1 MRSHAFDGSK
11 TPAASSP
18 DACFPATAGRMR
30 SMESRRGRRPNAVI
44 AFAHEGKPAGP
55 PAALFLSSFPG
66 SRPDACVQRVA
77 TAADRY
83 LRIAF
88 DATLQATSVIAVPAA
103 VAWFRQPRP
112 PHRGD
117 RFRRRAFVRRDEGA

>member
-44 AFAHEGKPAGP
+44 AFAHERELASSPPRAG
-55 PAALFLSSFPG
+55 G
-66 SRPDACVQRVA
+66 
-77 TAADRY
+77 
-83 LRIAF
+83 
-88 DATLQATSVIAVPAA
+88 ATSPAHA
-103 VAWFRQPRP
+103 RSWAEGGVR
-112 PHRGD
+112 D
-117 RFRRRAFVRRDEGA
+117 RSPQRLL